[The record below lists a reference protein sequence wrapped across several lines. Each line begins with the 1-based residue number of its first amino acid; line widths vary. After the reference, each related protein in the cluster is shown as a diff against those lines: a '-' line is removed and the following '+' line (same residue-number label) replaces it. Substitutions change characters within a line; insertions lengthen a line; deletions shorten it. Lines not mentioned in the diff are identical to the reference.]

1 MSAASDDDHDI
12 DTAGRYGY
20 VPPDANLYIPVQ
32 RRGAVLWGG
41 PPDVT
46 VVAPGRIEIV
56 GNHVDYNGG
65 DVITAAVDR
74 WMAVVAQRR
83 DDGMLHAPAPDAAR
97 EASVEPLELARV
109 FDRRESPVEPSWFDF
124 PRAAVAATAAAGIET
139 SGVAFYY
146 RGTIPPGVGMASS
159 AALLVALVTA
169 IAKLAGMTL
178 ARYDIALIA
187 QQAEHRI
194 GAPVGLLDQVSSVA
208 GGLLRFSN
216 RREEIRRL
224 TPHLGEAVFA
234 VVDSGIRHALPG
246 SRYAVRVAECR
257 EAVGI
262 LRHAGY
268 EVEELAGLSLA
279 ALESAAA
286 LLPDPLDRRLRHV
299 VEEVERVRQ
308 AEAAIE
314 AGDTAALGRLM
325 DASGRS
331 SDALYD
337 ISHPAVEAIVAAA
350 REAPGVYGAR
360 MMGGGD
366 GGAAI
371 VLVERDA
378 VPALER
384 ALGDGALT
392 ICRIARGATVVS

>member
-1 MSAASDDDHDI
+1 MFDAIGSFFTAIFYQPLFNLLFGFVALLPGESLGFGIIALTVFVKLLLVPSSAAAVRS
-12 DTAGRYGY
+12 
-20 VPPDANLYIPVQ
+20 Q
-32 RRGAVLWGG
+32 RELLEAS
-41 PPDVT
+41 T
-46 VVAPGRIEIV
+46 
-56 GNHVDYNGG
+56 
-65 DVITAAVDR
+65 
-74 WMAVVAQRR
+74 
-83 DDGMLHAPAPDAAR
+83 PAPDAAGGV
-97 EASVEPLELARV
+97 SGEPLVFARV
-109 FDRRESPVEPSWFDF
+109 FDRRESPIEPSWFDF

-268 EVEELAGLSLA
+268 EVEELAGLPLA
-279 ALESAAA
+279 DLESAAA